1 MNGSARLSHLFILVG
16 DLEQTRRFYVGVLG
30 LEVLTEEPGY
40 LRVGGRDG
48 FHLGIEEGEPARV
61 GATGI
66 EIVVE
71 VDDVDSRYREL
82 VAAGVT
88 FDGPPKDQPWSARHA
103 WLSDPDGY
111 RLSIF
116 TPAT

>member
-1 MNGSARLSHLFILVG
+1 MGSRARLSHLFIVVT
-16 DLEQTRRFYVGVLG
+16 DLARTREFYIGSLG
-30 LEVLTEEPGY
+30 LEVLVDEPGY
-40 LRVGGRDG
+40 LRVGGRGG
-48 FHLGIEEGEPARV
+48 FHLGIEEGDPAHV

-82 VAAGVT
+82 VAAGVR
-88 FDGPPKDQPWSARHA
+88 FNGPPEDQPWGARHA

-111 RLSIF
+111 PLSIF
-116 TPAT
+116 TPAS

>member
-1 MNGSARLSHLFILVG
+1 MGSRVRLSHLFIVVT
-16 DLEQTRRFYVGVLG
+16 DLARSREFYVGSLG
-30 LEVLTEEPGY
+30 LEVLVDEHGY
-40 LRVGGRDG
+40 MRVGGQGG
-48 FHLGIEEGEPARV
+48 FHLGIEEGDPAQV

-88 FDGPPKDQPWSARHA
+88 FNGPPEDQPWGARHA

-116 TPAT
+116 TPAP

>member
-1 MNGSARLSHLFILVG
+1 MGSRARLSHLFIVVT
-16 DLEQTRRFYVGVLG
+16 DLARTREFYVGSLG
-30 LEVLTEEPGY
+30 LEVLVDEPGY
-40 LRVGGRDG
+40 LRVGRRGG

-82 VAAGVT
+82 IAAGVT
-88 FDGPPKDQPWSARHA
+88 FDGPPEDQPWGARHA
-103 WLSDPDGY
+103 WLNDPDGY

>member
-1 MNGSARLSHLFILVG
+1 MDSRARLSHLFIVVT
-16 DLEQTRRFYVGVLG
+16 DLARTREFYVGALG
-30 LEVLTEEPGY
+30 LEVLVDAPGY
-40 LRVGGRDG
+40 LRVGGREG

-82 VAAGVT
+82 AAAGVT
-88 FDGPPKDQPWSARHA
+88 FDGPPEDQPWGARHA

-116 TPAT
+116 TPVT